1 MEKRRPGRPVGRSDI
16 RDKLLSAARERF
28 LNTPYSKVTTREIA
42 ELAGSNLA
50 MIHYY
55 FGSKEDF
62 GLAVIDRFAERYR
75 QRLETFLDDVEVTPL
90 NRIRNYLESG
100 LARFAQNQCA
110 KGCLIG
116 NLGQELADQN
126 ERFRSRLDEIFQSW
140 KVHFAACLRE
150 AQGVDELA
158 PDLDV
163 NIIAGF
169 ILSGW
174 EGAILRAK
182 VMKSPQPMRDFIE
195 TLFSTVL
202 KR

>member
-1 MEKRRPGRPVGRSDI
+1 MEKKDT
-16 RDKLLSAARERF
+16 KA
-28 LNTPYSKVTTREIA
+28 EIIA
-42 ELAGSNLA
+42 KGTEMISLYGYNATGIDAVLKQVNVPKGSFY
-50 MIHYY
+50 HY

-150 AQGVDELA
+150 AQGVGELA